1 MEDYDR
7 IEIAYVFDSEP
18 SMQAYEFLF
27 AGVPKRPRP
36 EYEAGEFNINFSRAI
51 EDADFAEGFDPDSD
65 LRFVSPDETSTIG

>member
-27 AGVPKRPRP
+27 AGVPKRPGP
-36 EYEAGEFNINFSRAI
+36 EYEAGEFNINY
-51 EDADFAEGFDPDSD
+51 
-65 LRFVSPDETSTIG
+65 